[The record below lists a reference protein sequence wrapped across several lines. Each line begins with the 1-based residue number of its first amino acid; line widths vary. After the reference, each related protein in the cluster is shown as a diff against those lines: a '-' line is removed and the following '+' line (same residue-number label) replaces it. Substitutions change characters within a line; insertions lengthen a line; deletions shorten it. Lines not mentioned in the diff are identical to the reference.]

1 MGIVAEI
8 TEERTTMN
16 KEDDRLMGT
25 ILVFL
30 ICVLTVLWG
39 TRDGE
44 VAEVR
49 HAMEASYGEVPK
61 PEGHGR

>member
-1 MGIVAEI
+1 
-8 TEERTTMN
+8 MN

-30 ICVLTVLWG
+30 ICIIAVLWG

-44 VAEVR
+44 APQVR
-49 HAMEASYGEVPK
+49 HAMEASYGEEPK
-61 PEGHGR
+61 PEDHGR